1 MVLEMGELVL
11 EQARDAVRALTTGD
25 INLARQVVD
34 NERKVDYFEL
44 DVDEAIFNIIAKRQP
59 AAVDLRLVLALS
71 KTVGFVERSGDKA
84 EQIAWCVIRLIE
96 REGQN
101 PPSKILHHVRRL
113 DQVAFRLLEL
123 ALDALANVDLDL
135 ALQVFREGRELDDE
149 LDAALRHLMTFVFE
163 DPTLVGQV
171 LDIVFAIR
179 ALESIGDHAANIAEQ
194 VVFVAKG
201 RDIRYQNK
209 EILIETLSRRNR

>member
-1 MVLEMGELVL
+1 
-11 EQARDAVRALTTGD
+11 
-25 INLARQVVD
+25 
-34 NERKVDYFEL
+34 
-44 DVDEAIFNIIAKRQP
+44 
-59 AAVDLRLVLALS
+59 
-71 KTVGFVERSGDKA
+71 
-84 EQIAWCVIRLIE
+84 
-96 REGQN
+96 
-101 PPSKILHHVRRL
+101 
-113 DQVAFRLLEL
+113 
-123 ALDALANVDLDL
+123 
-135 ALQVFREGRELDDE
+135 VFREGRELDDE

>member
-1 MVLEMGELVL
+1 
-11 EQARDAVRALTTGD
+11 
-25 INLARQVVD
+25 
-34 NERKVDYFEL
+34 
-44 DVDEAIFNIIAKRQP
+44 
-59 AAVDLRLVLALS
+59 
-71 KTVGFVERSGDKA
+71 
-84 EQIAWCVIRLIE
+84 
-96 REGQN
+96 
-101 PPSKILHHVRRL
+101 
-113 DQVAFRLLEL
+113 
-123 ALDALANVDLDL
+123 
-135 ALQVFREGRELDDE
+135 
-149 LDAALRHLMTFVFE
+149 MTFVFE